1 MPILSKLLGSGLGLA
16 SEAVHAARSRS
27 RSRSDQAPVD
37 ASSNTAAPI
46 EEAGRNHI
54 SEASRNPSR
63 HGHPADAVSDDEVDS
78 DAEDRQ
84 ALGQD
89 EAAWEL
95 DEMATQLYP
104 PTYEQSQAAAGAESE
119 DVKVRREEEMVRE
132 LVRKAG
138 PPPHPI
144 RRIPCPV
151 ILPQRRPRN
160 KGRGFVRAYAP
171 VLADCGISQEV
182 FLEFLEKW
190 DKASE
195 ASGWIEIVLVAAT
208 IAGVVPEMITQIV
221 STAVQVVAGAALELQ
236 TRSRRNNFLDRVN
249 QDLLM
254 PRGLF
259 AMIMAFKD
267 DIPNQSSAPLYGLAS
282 SVGKSLYSTQRLDLN
297 QTVAKYSN
305 PDPEMSKLKRGM
317 QNIRLASGET
327 RGDIELPEAAE
338 LIFPDLDRVAETAL
352 TDDGAAQ
359 AKEKGTFDK
368 FKKAGNWVQ
377 DYLDRRGQAFY
388 ENEHQGSSLAVPSAN
403 REQLV
408 SRYNDPNH
416 PANSGSLIALLT
428 GGAVSP
434 TPRREARQ
442 ARRDG
447 IRESRDARRV
457 ARGRPARGPRRVGRR
472 GSRKTIFK
480 KIMHKDVLYLMVVNL
495 PTEEEVQGSV
505 ARLEQMI
512 RERDSGALG

>member
-1 MPILSKLLGSGLGLA
+1 MSSLNKKYSHRLSHRKSKQDMPILSKLLGSGLGLA

-46 EEAGRNHI
+46 KEAGRNHI

-95 DEMATQLYP
+95 DEMATQLHP

-195 ASGWIEIVLVAAT
+195 VSDWQP
-208 IAGVVPEMITQIV
+208 VP
-221 STAVQVVAGAALELQ
+221 ACG
-236 TRSRRNNFLDRVN
+236 FRVHDYDEN
-249 QDLLM
+249 EKLTENCWRHL
-254 PRGLF
+254 G
-259 AMIMAFKD
+259 
-267 DIPNQSSAPLYGLAS
+267 G
-282 SVGKSLYSTQRLDLN
+282 
-297 QTVAKYSN
+297 
-305 PDPEMSKLKRGM
+305 SKL
-317 QNIRLASGET
+317 SWW
-327 RGDIELPEAAE
+327 P
-338 LIFPDLDRVAETAL
+338 P
-352 TDDGAAQ
+352 
-359 AKEKGTFDK
+359 
-368 FKKAGNWVQ
+368 
-377 DYLDRRGQAFY
+377 
-388 ENEHQGSSLAVPSAN
+388 PS
-403 REQLV
+403 LV
-408 SRYNDPNH
+408 SF
-416 PANSGSLIALLT
+416 
-428 GGAVSP
+428 
-434 TPRREARQ
+434 Q
-442 ARRDG
+442 
-447 IRESRDARRV
+447 
-457 ARGRPARGPRRVGRR
+457 
-472 GSRKTIFK
+472 K
-480 KIMHKDVLYLMVVNL
+480 
-495 PTEEEVQGSV
+495 
-505 ARLEQMI
+505 
-512 RERDSGALG
+512 